1 MTPDAGGPQALWDR
15 YLGEDD
21 RALVDRAGYGGRV
34 GWGERPALLVVDMT
48 YAFCGDDAVPPLEA
62 IETRYNA
69 CGTPAWEAVAAAGD
83 LLAAAREAE
92 VPVVFTRPASR
103 VRSVGSGR
111 WADKNRRT
119 RETDERAR
127 EIVEPLAPLPGEAVL
142 DKEAPSGFFASPLV
156 GWLTRLRVDT
166 LVVCGGTTSGCVRA
180 TVVDAFSHNFRVLVP
195 HEATFDRIEASQR
208 IGLFDLD
215 LKYADVVPVAEAVAG
230 LRAAGQ
236 SFSSTSSSKER
247 VEGRC

>member
-1 MTPDAGGPQALWDR
+1 MSAVAGGTTAIWDR
-15 YLGEDD
+15 YLEDD
-21 RALVDRAGYGGRV
+21 ERALVDVAGYGGRV
-34 GWGERPALLVVDMT
+34 GWGERPALVVVDMT
-48 YAFCGDDAVPPLEA
+48 YGFCGDDAVPPLEA
-62 IETRYNA
+62 TESRYNA
-69 CGTPAWEAVAAAGD
+69 CGAPAWAAVAAAGA
-83 LLAAAREAE
+83 LLGAAREAE
-92 VPVVFTRPASR
+92 VPVIFTRPASR

-111 WADKNRRT
+111 WHDKNRRT
-119 RETDERAR
+119 RETDDRAR
-127 EIVEPLAPLPGEAVL
+127 DIVEPLVPLPGEAVL
-142 DKEAPSGFFASPLV
+142 DKEAPSAFFASPLV

-208 IGLFDLD
+208 VGLFDLD

-236 SFSSTSSSKER
+236 SFSNT
-247 VEGRC
+247 

>member
-1 MTPDAGGPQALWDR
+1 MSPTADGAQAIWAR
-15 YLGEDD
+15 YLEGGELSLMD
-21 RALVDRAGYGGRV
+21 AAGYGGRV
-34 GWGERPALLVVDMT
+34 GWGERPTLLVVDMT
-48 YAFCGDDAVPPLEA
+48 YGFCGDAAVPAIEA
-62 IETRYNA
+62 IQSRYNA
-69 CGTPAWEAVAAAGD
+69 CGETAWSAVAAAAE
-83 LLAAAREAE
+83 LLDTAREAE

-119 RETDERAR
+119 GETDDRAR
-127 EIVEPLAPLPGEAVL
+127 EIVAPLAPRPGEAVL
-142 DKEAPSGFFASPLV
+142 DKEAPSAFFASPLV

-208 IGLFDLD
+208 VGLFDLD
-215 LKYADVVPVAEAVAG
+215 LKYADVVPVADAIAG
-230 LRAAGQ
+230 LRASH
-236 SFSSTSSSKER
+236 SFPNTWSTNEG